1 MKNKM
6 QFDKEICNLLRRR
19 NKRQNNSVML
29 EMMMNKMTID
39 LNVLGSFIKNH
50 KLEKKNISRT
60 I

>member
-39 LNVLGSFIKNH
+39 LNVFGSFIK
-50 KLEKKNISRT
+50 KS
-60 I
+60 

>member
-6 QFDKEICNLLRRR
+6 QLSKEICNLLRRR

-50 KLEKKNISRT
+50 KLEKKKI
-60 I
+60 IKKI